1 MFSAFLFVVFF
12 FLGCASLL
20 GMVVLAVIALVR
32 RLPGDV
38 PRRPG
43 SRESRERSDNKH
55 GRGASARRSSS
66 SSSSSGGGGSDDDG
80 DSDGDGGSD
89 GGDGGD

>member
-1 MFSAFLFVVFF
+1 MFSAFLFVAFF

-20 GMVVLAVIALVR
+20 GMVVLAVMALVR

-38 PRRPG
+38 PRRAG

-55 GRGASARRSSS
+55 GRGASARSS

-80 DSDGDGGSD
+80 DSDGDSGSD
-89 GGDGGD
+89 GGGDGGD